1 MPLQIRATEMPA
13 TCRHLCCLVLSKAV
27 SGSRT
32 SELQKSA
39 AAVSAAPP
47 GGTREYPRRRVVVNE
62 IASGAAS
69 TGVAACCCP
78 LAIVYSILLLVVG
91 CPCSLLFKFARK
103 AKTRYQLHR
112 KCEKEKPALFALPA
126 REEENATLLP
136 LPRARAGENISDL
149 HPRFPSDGWKFS
161 FGFGMKSGGKTMAFH
176 AEIDCERF
184 LSRVPALI
192 KQKIG
197 DLKKKNLGAK
207 KRRRRRN
214 EGLSCQ
220 GLPEEYAGN
229 ESPVPPSSSSGS
241 PGREH
246 WPLCCRDGERSRGRD
261 GERGRE
267 IVEAR
272 GFEHP
277 FWQEHFEGEGSQLG
291 FWRGLD
297 LKDS

>member
-1 MPLQIRATEMPA
+1 MPA

-39 AAVSAAPP
+39 AAVS
-47 GGTREYPRRRVVVNE
+47 GGTGESPRRRIVANE

-69 TGVAACCCP
+69 AGVAACCCP
-78 LAIVYSILLLVVG
+78 LAIVYSVLLLVVG
-91 CPCSLLFKFARK
+91 CPCTLIFKFARK
-103 AKTRYQLHR
+103 AKTRYQISR
-112 KCEKEKPALFALPA
+112 RNRECEGEKPALP
-126 REEENATLLP
+126 EEEKATLLP
-136 LPRARAGENISDL
+136 LPRARAGENNSDL
-149 HPRFPSDGWKFS
+149 QPQFPSHGWKFS
-161 FGFGMKSGGKTMAFH
+161 FGFGMNSGGKTMAFH
-176 AEIDCERF
+176 ADIDCERF

-197 DLKKKNLGAK
+197 ELKKKRLGAA
-207 KRRRRRN
+207 RRRSRRRK
-214 EGLSCQ
+214 EGLSCND
-220 GLPEEYAGN
+220 LPEECAGN